1 MGRKKKIVSS
11 EDIVNNL
18 FAKKKPGRPKK
29 DAAPSEPAA
38 SVAEKTEASVAA
50 VEPKKKAG
58 RPKGTGAKKAGRP
71 AKAFGAKK
79 PGRPAKAF
87 GAKKAGRPA
96 KAFGAKKAG
105 RPAASFG
112 AKKADVVS
120 APAGKLSFVV
130 SINGALNGFA
140 DKSSAE
146 SFLADNLAKGVSWKN
161 VQVFG
166 VINADPKASI

>member
-1 MGRKKKIVSS
+1 MGRKKKVMSS

-29 DAAPSEPAA
+29 AVAPSEPVAA
-38 SVAEKTEASVAA
+38 ESEKTEAAVVA

-58 RPKGTGAKKAGRP
+58 RPKGTGAKK
-71 AKAFGAKK
+71 

-87 GAKKAGRPA
+87 GAKKAVV
-96 KAFGAKKAG
+96 
-105 RPAASFG
+105 AA
-112 AKKADVVS
+112 

-146 SFLADNLAKGVSWKN
+146 AFLADNLAQGVSWKN